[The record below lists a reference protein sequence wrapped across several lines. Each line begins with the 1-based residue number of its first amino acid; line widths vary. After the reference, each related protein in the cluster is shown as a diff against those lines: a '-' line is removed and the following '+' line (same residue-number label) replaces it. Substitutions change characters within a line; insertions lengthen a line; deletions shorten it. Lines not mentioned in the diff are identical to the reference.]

1 MLTYD
6 PIVHRKL
13 SGVKGGGGCKSRCGD
28 LLASNTG
35 DPTLQE
41 SRIDRKSAADIHLC
55 EPFIMSHR
63 GYDEKCKGLSR
74 AIGRGGGP
82 F

>member
-13 SGVKGGGGCKSRCGD
+13 GGVKGGGCKSRSGD

-35 DPTLQE
+35 DPALQE

-55 EPFIMSHR
+55 EPFIMSRR
-63 GYDEKCKGLSR
+63 GYDEKREGLPR
-74 AIGRGGGP
+74 AMGCGGGP